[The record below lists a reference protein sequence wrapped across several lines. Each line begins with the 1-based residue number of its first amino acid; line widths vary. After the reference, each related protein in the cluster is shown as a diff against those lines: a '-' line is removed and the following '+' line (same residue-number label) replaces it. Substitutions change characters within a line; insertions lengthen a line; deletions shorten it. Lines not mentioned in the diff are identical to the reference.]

1 MRIFLGIVTATLI
14 NFLLGLFGFQIVN
27 NSFLLS
33 YAPEIHADISSIN
46 YLSSFFFKL
55 LVIALLTWI
64 MFRVMPLLDK
74 PKKRVLFIFILGSAF
89 SFYNEINLFWTYS
102 NWFWSATI
110 VTGESLN
117 WLVTA
122 YVLSKF
128 LRPNHL
134 GAQ

>member
-1 MRIFLGIVTATLI
+1 MRTFSGIVTATLI

-33 YAPEIHADISSIN
+33 YAPEIHTDISSIN

-74 PKKRVLFIFILGSAF
+74 PKKRVLFIFILGTAF
-89 SFYNEINLFWTYS
+89 SFYNEINLFWTSSY
-102 NWFWSATI
+102 WFWSVII

-117 WLVTA
+117 WLFTG

-128 LRPNHL
+128 LKPNHI

>member
-33 YAPEIHADISSIN
+33 YAPEIHTDISSIN

-74 PKKRVLFIFILGSAF
+74 PKKRVLFIFILGTAF
-89 SFYNEINLFWTYS
+89 SFYNEINLFWTSSY
-102 NWFWSATI
+102 WLWSVI
-110 VTGESLN
+110 IITGESLN
-117 WLVTA
+117 WLFTG

-128 LRPNHL
+128 LKPNHI

>member
-1 MRIFLGIVTATLI
+1 MRVFLGIILATLI
-14 NFLLGLFGFQIVN
+14 NFLLGIIGFEIVN
-27 NSFLLS
+27 NSFLSS
-33 YAPEIHADISSIN
+33 YAPKIYIDLSSIN
-46 YLSSFFFKL
+46 YLTSFLFKF
-55 LVIALLTWI
+55 LVIALLSWI
-64 MFRVMPLLDK
+64 MYRVMPLLDK

-89 SFYNEINLFWTYS
+89 SFYNEINLFWTYP

>member
-33 YAPEIHADISSIN
+33 YAPEIYIDISSIN

-55 LVIALLTWI
+55 LVIALLAWI
-64 MFRVMPLLDK
+64 MYRVMSLLDK
-74 PKKRVLFIFILGSAF
+74 PKKRVLFIFILGTAF
-89 SFYNEINLFWTYS
+89 SFYNEINLFWTSSY
-102 NWFWSATI
+102 WLWSIII

-117 WLVTA
+117 WLFTG

>member
-14 NFLLGLFGFQIVN
+14 NFLLGLVGFQIVN

-33 YAPEIHADISSIN
+33 YAPEIYIDISSIN

-55 LVIALLTWI
+55 LVIALLAWI
-64 MFRVMPLLDK
+64 MYRVMPLLDT
-74 PKKRVLFIFILGSAF
+74 PKKRVLFIFILGTTF
-89 SFYNEINLFWTYS
+89 SLYNEINLFWTSAY
-102 NWFWSATI
+102 WLWSVVI

-117 WLVTA
+117 WLFTG

-128 LRPNHL
+128 LKPNHL

>member
-14 NFLLGLFGFQIVN
+14 NFLLGLVGFQIVN

-33 YAPEIHADISSIN
+33 YAPEIYIDISSID
-46 YLSSFFFKL
+46 YLLSFFFKL
-55 LVIALLTWI
+55 LVIALLAWI
-64 MFRVMPLLDK
+64 MYRVMPLLDK
-74 PKKRVLFIFILGSAF
+74 PIKRVLFIFILGTAF
-89 SFYNEINLFWTYS
+89 SFYNEINLFWTSSY
-102 NWFWSATI
+102 WFWSVII

-117 WLVTA
+117 WLITG